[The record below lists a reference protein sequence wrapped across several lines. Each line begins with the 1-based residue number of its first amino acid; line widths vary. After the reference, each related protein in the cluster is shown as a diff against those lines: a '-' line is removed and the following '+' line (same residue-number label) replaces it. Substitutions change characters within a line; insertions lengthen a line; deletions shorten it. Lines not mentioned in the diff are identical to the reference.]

1 MTEKTMTIRLDEEL
15 HKRIKLKAVKEGKT
29 VKDYILNLVKKDLG
43 EEEKKNV

>member
-29 VKDYILNLVKKDLG
+29 VKDYILNLVKQDLG
-43 EEEKKNV
+43 EEGKKNV

>member
-29 VKDYILNLVKKDLG
+29 VKDYILNLVKQDL
-43 EEEKKNV
+43 EKEEKKNV

>member
-29 VKDYILNLVKKDLG
+29 VKDYILNLVKEDLRK
-43 EEEKKNV
+43 EEKKNV

>member
-29 VKDYILNLVKKDLG
+29 VKDYILNLVKQDLEKEG
-43 EEEKKNV
+43 KKNV